1 MTPLGS
7 FEMRSVQINQLMFI
21 DAFER
26 DVDFHNEYPQSA
38 YLDLETGEVIWVFE
52 EDEDAEWATGIEPGE
67 TDDVRARIDGSPE
80 RYLEIPGRGH
90 GEHHD
95 ILREFLNSDWT
106 EDKELKSR
114 HSKRIQVRS
123 VGGKKRSIVET
134 SCMRTMIFAIVRLW
148 RRRRSFSMSRISIRS
163 GDNTC
168 ERESGYAKWLI

>member
-114 HSKRIQVRS
+114 AQQAYS
-123 VGGKKRSIVET
+123 GSIGRWKET
-134 SCMRTMIFAIVRLW
+134 IDSRDVVHAYYDFRDREIMEKAEEFLHEQDIDPIW
-148 RRRRSFSMSRISIRS
+148 R
-163 GDNTC
+163 
-168 ERESGYAKWLI
+168 